1 MKAKVKSIKGDGKF
15 KELFK
20 YEIELDNGE
29 FGKIYK
35 KNSDSGLYE
44 GQEIEYEINDKGTLK
59 VFTEFEKKYKSRGGQ
74 LIKYPSTK
82 DELIV
87 RQSSLKCAVDF
98 VIANGGDSDAVIKLA
113 EKFTQYVIQ
122 EDYKPTN
129 VTPKTDDLPF

>member
-1 MKAKVKSIKGDGKF
+1 MRLNLIMENLVKYIKRN
-15 KELFK
+15 E
-20 YEIELDNGE
+20 N
-29 FGKIYK
+29 
-35 KNSDSGLYE
+35 SGLYE

-59 VFTEFEKKYKSRGGQ
+59 VFTEFEKKFKLRGGQ

-87 RQSSLKCAVDF
+87 RQSTLKCANAF
-98 VIANGGDSDAVIKLA
+98 IIANGGDSDEVIKLA
-113 EKFTQYVIQ
+113 EKYTQYVLQ